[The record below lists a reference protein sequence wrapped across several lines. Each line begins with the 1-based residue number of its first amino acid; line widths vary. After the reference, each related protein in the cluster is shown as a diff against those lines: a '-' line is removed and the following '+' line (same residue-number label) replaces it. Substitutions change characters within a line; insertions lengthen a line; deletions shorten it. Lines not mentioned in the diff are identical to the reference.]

1 VTRGRRRAVAWAI
14 AALVLAALAMSR
26 LGGSPRPAA
35 RPVWMQAVV
44 TARPLAAGVRIG
56 PSDLATRRIPASG
69 ASGHQLSDPA
79 AAVGRRVAVPLPAGS
94 PLMDAELARAA
105 ITPDARDVAVRLDDL
120 AGVPAGDVAGGR
132 ADVYVTA
139 PGRPPRTARVLAGV
153 LVVAASRSADG
164 AVATLRL
171 PARLVATAIAAEG
184 AGQVRLVVIA
194 PRPAA

>member
-1 VTRGRRRAVAWAI
+1 VTRSRRRAVAWAL
-14 AALVLAALAMSR
+14 AGLVLAAVAVSR
-26 LGGSPRPAA
+26 LGGSPRASA
-35 RPVWMQAVV
+35 RPVWVQVVV
-44 TARPLAAGVRIG
+44 TARPLAAGARIA
-56 PSDLATRRIPASG
+56 SRDLATRRIPASG
-69 ASGHQLSDPA
+69 ASAHQLSDPA
-79 AAVGRRVAVPLPAGS
+79 AAVGRRVAVALTAGS

-105 ITPDARDVAVRLDDL
+105 SVHDAREVAVRLDDL
-120 AGVPAGDVAGGR
+120 AGVPAGDVAGAR
-132 ADVYVTA
+132 ADLYVTA

-184 AGQVRLVVIA
+184 AGQVRLVVVS